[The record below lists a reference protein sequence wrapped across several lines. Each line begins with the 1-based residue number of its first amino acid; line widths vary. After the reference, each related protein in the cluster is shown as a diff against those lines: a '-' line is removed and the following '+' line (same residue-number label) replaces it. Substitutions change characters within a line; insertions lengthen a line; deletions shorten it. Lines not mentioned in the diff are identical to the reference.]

1 MNCNIQVIQSP
12 FLSASVGERVTISCK
27 THQHINSSIDW
38 YQQKVGKAPKLL
50 IRDASFSL
58 TDTPSRFTGN
68 GFGTDFTL
76 SISSMQPQ
84 DGATYFCQQHFNYY
98 HSDISHNINHPEM
111 HICEAWL
118 SQLFF

>member
-1 MNCNIQVIQSP
+1 MALVQLLGMLMLWLQGMSCNIQVIQSP

-27 THQHINSSIDW
+27 THQHINSSIAW
-38 YQQKVGKAPKLL
+38 YQQKVGKAPILL

-76 SISSMQPQ
+76 SISSMQSQ
-84 DGATYFCQQHFNYY
+84 DGATYFCQQHFHYY
-98 HSDISHNINHPEM
+98 H
-111 HICEAWL
+111 
-118 SQLFF
+118 